1 MGLESCSPPAKRYG
15 NEAKPAAR
23 SQVSATTR
31 KPSRTP
37 RRLSGRAESR
47 SSAHPRPTVIAPAA
61 RNGQNGSPY
70 PRAMTIGK
78 TAASPR
84 YLPRLPTRWRT
95 AHRSMAIRRGRP
107 IRAVT
112 CVNSECLDDPRRVR
126 GLREDDHPVPRLE
139 DVVAVGEDRV
149 PVPDDRADDRAVD
162 GHVPEGHTDVAARVS
177 RRHVE
182 YLVPVALE
190 HHDLL
195 RARIVRE
202 AHDLLRGDRARVD
215 RYVYS
220 CVVERG
226 DRRGLVC
233 DRDREGNPV
242 HLRDRGRVQVFRVV
256 AHRED
261 AGLCLADTL
270 ALEEVGVETSG
281 VE

>member
-15 NEAKPAAR
+15 NEANPAAR
-23 SQVSATTR
+23 SHVSATTR

-37 RRLSGRAESR
+37 SRLSGRSESR
-47 SSAHPRPTVIAPAA
+47 SSVHPRPTVIAPAA
-61 RNGQNGSPY
+61 ANGQNGSPY
-70 PRAMTIGK
+70 PSATRIGK

-126 GLREDDHPVPRLE
+126 GLREDDPPVPRLE

-162 GHVPEGHTDVAARVS
+162 GHVSKGHADVAARVS

-182 YLVPVALE
+182 HLVPVALQ

-195 RARIVRE
+195 CARIVCE
-202 AHDLLRGDRARVD
+202 AHDLLRGDRAWVD
-215 RYVYS
+215 RHVYPGM
-220 CVVERG
+220 VERG
-226 DRRGLVC
+226 DGRGLVC
-233 DRDREGNPV
+233 DGDRERNPV
-242 HLRDRGRVQVFRVV
+242 HLRDRGRVEVLRVV

-261 AGLCLADTL
+261 TGLCLADTL
-270 ALEEVGVETSG
+270 A
-281 VE
+281 